1 MTATYARSSSIEMA
15 PLQDE
20 TILFDP
26 GQNRF
31 CVLNRTATFIWNRL
45 ATSLTTE
52 ALAAELCES
61 FSGISTE
68 TALLDAERTLELL
81 MSLKFTVG
89 GLAEPGNE
97 LPGKNNPTS
106 LSVSSGSSD
115 LPVYE
120 SPRITAMNED
130 EVLSV
135 FQVPVV
141 ATTWWGM

>member
-1 MTATYARSSSIEMA
+1 MTTTYARSSSIEMA

-45 ATSLTTE
+45 ATSQTTE

-61 FSGISTE
+61 FSEIVME
-68 TALLDAERTLELL
+68 TALLDAKRTLELL
-81 MSLKFTVG
+81 MSLKFTVD

-97 LPGKNNPTS
+97 RPGKNNPTG

-115 LPVYE
+115 LPAYE

-141 ATTWWGM
+141 AMTWWGM